1 MTLSSELESSFLS
14 RADYNQLDKSLTVSF
29 KNGSKFSYQ
38 DVPQS
43 VYEELSVAEKPS
55 GYFNSKIKDGF
66 NFRKIG

>member
-1 MTLSSELESSFLS
+1 MKLSSELESSFLS
-14 RADYNQLDKSLTVSF
+14 RADYNQLDKSLTVSL

-43 VYEELSVAEKPS
+43 VYEEFAAAEKPS
-55 GYFNSKIKDGF
+55 SYFNSKIKDGF